1 MPANDLY
8 LTARDAAKILNVS
21 ERSIHDYK
29 KRGIPKTDDK
39 QPKYPGREI
48 VLWGIENGVIDY
60 SVSSI
65 EEDLEN
71 IPPKERKD
79 LAEARLKE
87 LELAKKKG
95 ELISIDEIRK
105 ENEYVLTAFKNK
117 SLAIPSKIAPALVG
131 IENTAEIQAILEKA
145 VHELL
150 IELATIENI

>member
-1 MPANDLY
+1 M
-8 LTARDAAKILNVS
+8 
-21 ERSIHDYK
+21 
-29 KRGIPKTDDK
+29 
-39 QPKYPGREI
+39 
-48 VLWGIENGVIDY
+48 IDY